1 MNKPVSVGLSQ
12 RLQLD
17 WLERTAQLQ
26 LSSAPQ
32 SEIRDELDLL
42 LGKHLSVGTTSKAQT
57 NRRKAINNLMRIW
70 VSVPSDL
77 EPLRDE
83 GLRHLQTL
91 PSDQHLPIH
100 WGMAMVAYP
109 FFQLMA
115 ETVGRL
121 INLQG
126 SVAASQVYRRIYEQR
141 GERSTVSRAARRVL
155 RTFID
160 WQVLKDTPE
169 KGVYHPTLR
178 QPIEND
184 SLALWLIEAA
194 LRASDASSS
203 PLKIITQTPA
213 LFPFNVEPMVAGKL
227 SPNSRLEISRQGLD
241 GKVVILK

>member
-1 MNKPVSVGLSQ
+1 MNKPVLVGLSQ

-32 SEIRDELDLL
+32 SEIRGELDLL

-91 PSDQHLPIH
+91 TCDQHLPIH
-100 WGMAMVAYP
+100 WGMTMVAYP

-121 INLQG
+121 INVQG
-126 SVAASQVYRRIYEQR
+126 SVAASQVYRRIYEQL

-160 WQVLKDTPE
+160 WRVIKDTPE
-169 KGVYHPTLR
+169 KGVYCPVSPY
-178 QPIEND
+178 PIAD
-184 SLALWLIEAA
+184 SHVSLWLIETS
-194 LRASDASSS
+194 LRASGASSC
-203 PLKIITQTPA
+203 PLNSIVQTPA
-213 LFPFNVEPMVAGKL
+213 LFPFNVKLAILGKL
-227 SPNSRLEISRQGLD
+227 SSNSRLEVSRQGLD
-241 GKVVILK
+241 SNIVTLK

>member
-26 LSSAPQ
+26 LSHAPQ

-42 LGKHLSVGTTSKAQT
+42 LRKHLSVGTTSKAQT

-83 GLRHLQTL
+83 GLRHLQSL
-91 PSDQHLPIH
+91 PPDQHLPIH
-100 WGMAMVAYP
+100 WGMTMVAYP

-126 SVAASQVYRRIYEQR
+126 SVAASQVYRRIYEQL

-155 RTFID
+155 RAFID
-160 WQVLKDTPE
+160 WQVLQDTPE
-169 KGVYHPTLR
+169 KGVYCPVSSH
-178 QPIEND
+178 PIED
-184 SLALWLIEAA
+184 SQVSLWLIEAS

-203 PLKIITQTPA
+203 PLNIIVQAPT
-213 LFPFNVEPMVAGKL
+213 LFPFNVQPTVVGKL
-227 SPNSRLEISRQGLD
+227 SSDSRIEISRQGLD
-241 GKVVILK
+241 SNIVVLK